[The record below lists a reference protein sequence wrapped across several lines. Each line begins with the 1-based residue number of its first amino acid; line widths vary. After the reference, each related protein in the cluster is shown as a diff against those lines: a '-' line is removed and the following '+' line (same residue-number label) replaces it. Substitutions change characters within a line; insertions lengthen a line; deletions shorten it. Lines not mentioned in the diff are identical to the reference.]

1 MGEVTGLYKYP
12 FTGGLPNSLESMLVC
27 AAGPDGNRRFVAY
40 DPEKGEAVSQ
50 RHCNAFYGAT
60 AVAAAGSLEIVWRD
74 GSSLVVPAEQD
85 GELVTVSEY
94 DVLTPLIDMGDKVAH
109 SLSTYAGRDL
119 RLGQKSPDWMAGHGI
134 PLKERNVA
142 PIHIIFEESVAALAA
157 RAGRSFGPERFQPN
171 VTVAGFEPR
180 AENAMVGGRLRI
192 GSLVIADLVLAERC
206 GVPSHHPETGENL
219 KDVATVYPELPKGDK
234 RGKPA
239 FGLYGYPEVEVG
251 AEGFWVSL
259 HDEVEFLG

>member
-1 MGEVTGLYKYP
+1 MGEVTGLYEYP

-40 DPEKGEAVSQ
+40 DPENGEAVSQ

-119 RLGQKSPDWMAGHGI
+119 RLPALLRGYRRDLLVN
-134 PLKERNVA
+134 PLRRLN
-142 PIHIIFEESVAALAA
+142 I
-157 RAGRSFGPERFQPN
+157 
-171 VTVAGFEPR
+171 
-180 AENAMVGGRLRI
+180 GGRWRKPVASTAYGRLL
-192 GSLVIADLVLAERC
+192 GP
-206 GVPSHHPETGENL
+206 GTG
-219 KDVATVYPELPKGDK
+219 
-234 RGKPA
+234 
-239 FGLYGYPEVEVG
+239 
-251 AEGFWVSL
+251 W
-259 HDEVEFLG
+259 